1 MVVKPVYMDNHAT
14 TRVDPRVL
22 ERMLPLFNEFYGNP
36 GSVNHVFGW
45 DAQEQVKLARESI
58 ATLLNANPNE
68 IVFTSGATESNNLA
82 IRGVAERKR
91 RKGNHVISVKTE
103 HHAILDPLER
113 LRRGSYEVTLLT
125 VDQKG
130 TPTAGR
136 LDPNLLNDAIR
147 PDTCLVSVM
156 LANNEIGVIHDLR
169 VIGDICRQAQ
179 VLLHC
184 DATQA
189 LGRVALDV
197 EAMKIDLLSL
207 SAHKFYGPKG
217 IGALYVRK
225 TRPGVRLE
233 PLMTGGGQEQG
244 IRSGTLNPPA
254 IVGMASALEIAV
266 HEMESENNRLRT
278 MRDLLYSRLSSE
290 IDDVILNGPG
300 LEMKELRLP
309 NNLNVSFSNVD
320 GEALMMSMR
329 ELAVSSGSACSSTN
343 PEPSHVLRALGIAD
357 DTIRASLRF
366 GLGRF
371 NTLDEVDF
379 AVDIVKRSVKRL
391 RAFKER

>member
-1 MVVKPVYMDNHAT
+1 
-14 TRVDPRVL
+14 
-22 ERMLPLFNEFYGNP
+22 
-36 GSVNHVFGW
+36 
-45 DAQEQVKLARESI
+45 
-58 ATLLNANPNE
+58 
-68 IVFTSGATESNNLA
+68 
-82 IRGVAERKR
+82 
-91 RKGNHVISVKTE
+91 
-103 HHAILDPLER
+103 
-113 LRRGSYEVTLLT
+113 
-125 VDQKG
+125 
-130 TPTAGR
+130 
-136 LDPNLLNDAIR
+136 
-147 PDTCLVSVM
+147 M